1 MNGKEGTFMDQ
12 TLRRRAEKP
21 SAAHSL
27 LFSTAVAAAFLAI
40 CSKNSFLYP
49 MNDWVDVQCFRTV
62 GNAMLHG
69 QVLYRDIYEQKGP
82 LLYLLYALV
91 CLISPRSFFGS
102 YLMETASFSAFLY
115 YSGKCAEAYLPGA
128 RWTVRCLQLVLAA
141 VVTTASAFVHGGSA
155 EELCLFMTAGS
166 LYMVLR
172 AVAERRPIPGRD
184 AFWIGLFASAA
195 LWIKYTFCGFYAGL
209 AVFVLL
215 YHGLG
220 PGRPRRLPA
229 VIGMFL
235 LGMVPITALV
245 LGYFVLNGALADLFQ
260 AYFYNN
266 IFLFGQTGG
275 SLYHM
280 LERCYA
286 LCRNELL
293 RLRVYI
299 WLILAGL
306 VWSLACLRTRFWE
319 ALAVGASFGATV
331 FFVYVG
337 GSVSVY
343 YCLYLFPYSVFGLIA
358 LFRLGRRLARG
369 LKRDMPDR
377 LRRAGPGLCAALAA
391 VLLVFSYRAS
401 PNTYLM
407 AYEKQDM
414 PQYQFAQIIRQKE
427 DATLFNYGFLD
438 GGFYYAADLVPSTRF
453 FCTLN
458 IQLPEMFA
466 EQERYIQT
474 QATDFVVVRG
484 EDGRELMD
492 RQTGYRLAA
501 QSAFWFEDRDYPY
514 YLYEKTE

>member
-1 MNGKEGTFMDQ
+1 MGR
-12 TLRRRAEKP
+12 TLQRRTKTP
-21 SAAHSL
+21 SAAYPF

-82 LLYLLYALV
+82 LLYLLYAMAT
-91 CLISPRSFFGS
+91 LISPRSFFGA

-115 YSGKCAEAYLPGA
+115 YSGKCAELYLPDA
-128 RWTVRCLQLVLAA
+128 RWAVRCLQLILAA
-141 VVTTASAFVHGGSA
+141 VVATATAFVHGGSA

-172 AVAERRPIPGRD
+172 AAAERQPIPGRD

-195 LWIKYTFCGFYAGL
+195 LWIKYTFCGFYGGL

-215 YHGLG
+215 YYGLG
-220 PGRPRRLPA
+220 PGKLRRLPSA
-229 VIGMFL
+229 VGMFL
-235 LGMVPITALV
+235 LGTVPITALV
-245 LGYFVLNGALADLFQ
+245 LGYFILNGALADLFQ

-266 IFLFGQTGG
+266 IFLFGRVDS
-275 SLYHM
+275 SLYYM
-280 LERCYA
+280 LQRCYV

-299 WLILAGL
+299 WLILVGMAWFL
-306 VWSLACLRTRFWE
+306 TRLRARFWE
-319 ALAVGASFGATV
+319 ALAAGVSFGATV
-331 FFVYVG
+331 FFVYIG
-337 GSVSVY
+337 GSISIY

-358 LFRLGRRLARG
+358 LFRLGRRMGAA
-369 LKRDMPDR
+369 LKRNMAGR
-377 LRRAGPGLCAALAA
+377 LPWAGPGLCAALAA
-391 VLLVFSYRAS
+391 GLLVFSYKAS

-407 AYEKQDM
+407 AYEKEDM
-414 PQYQFAQIIRQKE
+414 PQYQFAEIIRQKE
-427 DATLFNYGFLD
+427 NATLFNYGFLD
-438 GGFYYAADLVPSTRF
+438 GGFYYAADLIPSTRF

-466 EQERYIQT
+466 EQERYIRT
-474 QATDFVVVRG
+474 RVTDFVVVRG
-484 EDGRELMD
+484 EDSREQMD
-492 RQTGYRLAA
+492 RQAGYRLAA
-501 QSAFWFEDRDYPY
+501 EAVFWFEDSDYPY
-514 YLYEKTE
+514 YLYEKTD